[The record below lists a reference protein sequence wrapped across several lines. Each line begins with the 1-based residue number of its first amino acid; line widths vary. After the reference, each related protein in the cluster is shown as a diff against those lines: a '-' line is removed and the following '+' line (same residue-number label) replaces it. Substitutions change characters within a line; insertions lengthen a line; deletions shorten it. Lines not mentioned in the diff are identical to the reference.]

1 MRRSER
7 SVMECGG
14 EEGEMEVAI
23 SDVMFG
29 ANDPP
34 MLTTETVHST
44 RVLVRISIREEHK
57 FT

>member
-1 MRRSER
+1 MVERR
-7 SVMECGG
+7 V
-14 EEGEMEVAI
+14 EGEMEVAI

-34 MLTTETVHST
+34 MLITETVRST